1 MIIVLIVF
9 IIIMLV
15 SIFLA
20 NIIDDK
26 ELRIF
31 FSFLSGMLSVICVLV
46 LGEIIEESDYK
57 PAPMDVYQ
65 GKTVLQITYEDS
77 IPVDSIVVFK
87 PEFRK

>member
-9 IIIMLV
+9 IIFALV
-15 SIFLA
+15 GIFLA

-31 FSFLSGMLSVICVLV
+31 FSFLSGMLSVTCVLV
-46 LGEIIEESDYK
+46 LIEIIEESDYK
-57 PAPMDVYQ
+57 PTPIDVYR
-65 GKTVLQITYEDS
+65 GKTTLQITY
-77 IPVDSIVVFK
+77 VDSVATDTVVVFK